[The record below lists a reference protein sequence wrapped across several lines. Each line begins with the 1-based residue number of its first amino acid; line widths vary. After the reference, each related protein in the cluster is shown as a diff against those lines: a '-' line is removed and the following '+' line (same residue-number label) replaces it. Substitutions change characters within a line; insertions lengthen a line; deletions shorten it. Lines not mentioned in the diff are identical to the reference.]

1 MKISPEQKRLAQR
14 LFRRLTLG
22 KIVLLFAVIWVTPT
36 LLPHLGALVGIR
48 SGPEARPEFG
58 VVGLDGTSITS
69 KTLRGKVV
77 LVNFW
82 ATWCPPCRIE
92 MPLLEAMY
100 QRHQEKGLVVLGLA
114 VDDAPTEIVEEF
126 LRAREISYPIAHVEP
141 AIARRF
147 GDVSAYPTSFL
158 LDRSGQI
165 RHVVVGPIGPLSLE
179 PAVRRLL
186 SG

>member
-1 MKISPEQKRLAQR
+1 MKISPQQKPLAQR

-48 SGPEARPEFG
+48 SGPEAQPEFG
-58 VVGLDGTSITS
+58 VVGLDGTSFTS
-69 KTLRGKVV
+69 TTLRGKVV

-92 MPLLEAMY
+92 MPLLESMY
-100 QRHQEKGLVVLGLA
+100 QRHREKGLVILGLA

-158 LDRSGQI
+158 LDRSGRIQ
-165 RHVVVGPIGPLSLE
+165 HVVVGPIGPLSLE